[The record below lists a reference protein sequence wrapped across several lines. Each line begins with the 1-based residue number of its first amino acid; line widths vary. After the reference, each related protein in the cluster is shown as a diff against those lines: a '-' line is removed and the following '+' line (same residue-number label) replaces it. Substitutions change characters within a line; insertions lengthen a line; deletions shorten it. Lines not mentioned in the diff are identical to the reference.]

1 MKAYLKALILFP
13 FIVQVSATALLYF
26 LDADLNAL
34 PFRNYFIGAFFFA
47 TVPAFLIVLFAAKF
61 RYVRHNITS
70 VVLATSLISICYC
83 NLASYFYL
91 LVANENEPTFWQ
103 WISEGGLALGLLG
116 VCGMLFYALFVMP
129 WLLPKDRS

>member
-34 PFRNYFIGAFFFA
+34 PFGNYLIVAFFFA
-47 TVPAFLIVLFAAKF
+47 TLPAFLIVLFAAKF

-70 VVLATSLISICYC
+70 IVLATSLISICYC

-91 LVANENEPTFWQ
+91 LVANE
-103 WISEGGLALGLLG
+103 SEGGLALGLLG